1 MTYVPPAPEP
11 GHYGEFYEGYVA
23 RVRDHADILSLLET
37 QPGYIESLA
46 ALGDDRAATPPALG
60 EWSAKQ
66 IIGHLCDFERVFAYR
81 ALRISR
87 GDATPIEGFEQDAY
101 VAAGNANDR
110 PLADL
115 IREFAGLRATT
126 VVLYRS
132 MTAAMFEQQGTAS
145 GMGVTVAALCYI
157 TAGHAE
163 GHFADLR
170 RDYPTSGGTH

>member
-1 MTYVPPAPEP
+1 MTFVPPPPAP
-11 GHYGEFYEGYVA
+11 GDYGDFYEGYVS
-23 RVRDHADILSLLET
+23 RVRAHQDILALLEQ
-37 QPGYIESLA
+37 QPAYIESLA
-46 ALGDDRAATPPALG
+46 ALGDARTQTPPAPG

-66 IIGHLCDFERVFAYR
+66 IIGHLCDFERMFAYR

-101 VAAGNANDR
+101 VAAGNANSR

-115 IREFAGLRATT
+115 IAEFAALRATT
-126 VVLYRS
+126 VMLYTS
-132 MTAAMFEQQGTAS
+132 MTPAMFEQRGTAS

-170 RDYPTSGGTH
+170 RDYPTSGATH

>member
-1 MTYVPPAPEP
+1 MTFIPEPPAK
-11 GHYGEFYEGYVA
+11 GDYGEFYEGYVA
-23 RVRDHADILSLLET
+23 RVREHPDVLELLEQ
-37 QPGYIESLA
+37 QPAYIRSLA
-46 ALGDDRAATPPALG
+46 ALGDARTATPPSAG
-60 EWSAKQ
+60 EWSAKE

-101 VAAGNANDR
+101 VAAGNANAR
-110 PLADL
+110 PLKDL
-115 IREFAGLRATT
+115 IAEFAALRTTT
-126 VVLYRS
+126 VMLYRS
-132 MTAAMFEQQGTAS
+132 MTPTMFEQRGTAS

-170 RDYPTSGGTH
+170 RDYPTTGATP